1 MTLKSLENAYEFLT
15 DKNKIKE
22 KITFKD
28 EIIEAKVEE
37 NKDAKKEGKCIT
49 VMKHLKKIFKKQ

>member
-1 MTLKSLENAYEFLT
+1 VTLKSLENAYEFLT

-49 VMKHLKKIFKKQ
+49 VMKH